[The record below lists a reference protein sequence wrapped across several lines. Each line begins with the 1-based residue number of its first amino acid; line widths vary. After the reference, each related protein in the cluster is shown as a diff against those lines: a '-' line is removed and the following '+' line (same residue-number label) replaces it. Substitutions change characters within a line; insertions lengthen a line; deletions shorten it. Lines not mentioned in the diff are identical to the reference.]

1 MGRISK
7 GKEILDSLPRVEYD
21 PNEYLKKLKSIHKS
35 MAKVKEDIRIRKR
48 KQHERI

>member
-1 MGRISK
+1 MNLSK

-21 PNEYLKKLKSIHKS
+21 PNEYLKKLKTIHRIMS
-35 MAKVKEDIRIRKR
+35 KVKEDVRIRKR